1 MRERNHGM
9 AYSAKVENTPVKSS
23 STLLTIYFSPITTG
37 THTFRHS
44 DGYNNFIQRN
54 KLLGWEYSS
63 DGRKFNLGLNYYNKE
78 NMIGN
83 IEFGKHETG
92 DESITLNPYDAY
104 SDYLTGPSP
113 SEVVN
118 ETIYASGRLQWW
130 WKPNI

>member
-1 MRERNHGM
+1 M
-9 AYSAKVENTPVKSS
+9 
-23 STLLTIYFSPITTG
+23 
-37 THTFRHS
+37 
-44 DGYNNFIQRN
+44 
-54 KLLGWEYSS
+54 GWEYSS

-104 SDYLTGPSP
+104 SDYLTEPSP
-113 SEVVN
+113 SGVVN

-130 WKPNI
+130 WKPNIQLFAGLEWLDSNMNARTISFNLRIV